1 MVQPTDKH
9 SAEVDIAL
17 DDAEH
22 IDLPFDEAASNQ
34 PWPDQ
39 KFIRSVA
46 EALDVVARHA
56 HIQVYLKRETAGDIE
71 HATLRKNFD
80 PFLVFPFTEY
90 QEGQPH
96 RWSSYDD
103 MLVSERAD
111 NGNSDFTAL
120 QSMKYRLRDY
130 PDAVEALSV
139 LQQVAL
145 REKEWKD
152 AVRAS
157 TTPEQSHEM
166 YVRFRK
172 DFDARDYVVVPHSEV
187 SNSPRAQLARMKEVG
202 MKMAP
207 PPKPDIILP

>member
-1 MVQPTDKH
+1 MVKPTN
-9 SAEVDIAL
+9 EPVDILL

-22 IDLPFDEAASNQ
+22 IDLDFGEAASNQ

-39 KFIRSVA
+39 KFTRSVA
-46 EALDVVARHA
+46 QALDVVARHA
-56 HIQVYLKRETAGDIE
+56 HIQAYLKGETAGDIE
-71 HATLRKNFD
+71 HATLRKRFD

-90 QEGQPH
+90 EEGKPR
-96 RWSSYDD
+96 RWSSYDAV
-103 MLVSERAD
+103 LVSERTD
-111 NGNSDFTAL
+111 SGKSDFTSL
-120 QSMKYRLRDY
+120 QSMKYRLGDY
-130 PDAVEALSV
+130 PEAVEALSV

-166 YVRFRK
+166 YIRFRK
-172 DFDARDYVVVPHSEV
+172 DFDARDYVDVPHSEV
-187 SNSPRAQLARMKEVG
+187 SDSPRAQLARAKVVS

-207 PPKPDIILP
+207 PPKPDITLP